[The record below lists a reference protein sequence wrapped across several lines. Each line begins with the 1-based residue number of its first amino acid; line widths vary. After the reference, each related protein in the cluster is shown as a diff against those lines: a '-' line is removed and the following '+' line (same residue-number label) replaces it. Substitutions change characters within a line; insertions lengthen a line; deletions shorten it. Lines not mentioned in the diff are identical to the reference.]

1 MFNYPIAISLSPN
14 TQNDDVWQAFKT
26 LLSPWRFREGNAVYF
41 VKQWFKKYF
50 GVNDVYLFNSGRSA
64 LYTLLK
70 ALEIGE
76 GDEVLIQ
83 AFTCIAVPDP
93 VIWTGAKTI
102 FVDIDDSLN
111 IDPEAI
117 ERHINHK
124 TRAIIVQHTFGI
136 PAQIS
141 TITKIA
147 QKHNLVLIEDCAHAL
162 GATFQG
168 KKLGTFGDFAF
179 FSFGRDKVIS
189 SVFGGGLIVNGKR
202 KSESEKIKKI
212 YDKLHYPNY
221 FWIVQQLL
229 HPIAFAL
236 ILPLYNVILGKL
248 LLFILQKLKLLSKPV
263 YKEEYF
269 GGKPNV
275 FPAKYP
281 NALATLLLIQL
292 AKLVKYNE
300 FRIQTAKIY
309 LNKLKGYRNIKLPVY
324 SDGAI
329 YLRFNIL
336 ISNAQKLLKTA
347 RKHGILLGNWYRK
360 VIDPKGVSYEKIGYR
375 VGSCPN
381 AERIAEL
388 SMNLPTYP
396 RLTRDELIKLL
407 NVVKTY
413 GGKRT

>member
-147 QKHNLVLIEDCAHAL
+147 QKHNLIIIEDAAQAL
-162 GATFQG
+162 GAKFKNKMAG
-168 KKLGTFGDFAF
+168 SFGLAGGFSLYPFKVLGCFGD
-179 FSFGRDKVIS
+179 
-189 SVFGGGLIVNGKR
+189 GGILTTNDEKLA
-202 KSESEKIKKI
+202 EKIRLLRDHGQKTKTEIVCFGWNSRLDNLQAAILNVKFNYLPEWIKKRREI
-212 YDKLHYPNY
+212 
-221 FWIVQQLL
+221 
-229 HPIAFAL
+229 
-236 ILPLYNVILGKL
+236 
-248 LLFILQKLKLLSKPV
+248 
-263 YKEEYF
+263 
-269 GGKPNV
+269 
-275 FPAKYP
+275 
-281 NALATLLLIQL
+281 
-292 AKLVKYNE
+292 
-300 FRIQTAKIY
+300 AKIY
-309 LNKLKGYRNIKLPVY
+309 NQGLFDISEIKLPPAPG
-324 SDGAI
+324 SDERYFDI
-329 YLRFNIL
+329 YQNYVLK
-336 ISNAQKLLKTA
+336 AQK
-347 RKHGILLGNWYRK
+347 
-360 VIDPKGVSYEKIGYR
+360 
-375 VGSCPN
+375 
-381 AERIAEL
+381 
-388 SMNLPTYP
+388 
-396 RLTRDELIKLL
+396 RDELYNYLKERGVETLIKDPIPNHWHKNLGL
-407 NVVKTY
+407 SHFKLPYTERLAKEVISLPMYPELTNGQIEYVINCVKEFY
-413 GGKRT
+413 QG